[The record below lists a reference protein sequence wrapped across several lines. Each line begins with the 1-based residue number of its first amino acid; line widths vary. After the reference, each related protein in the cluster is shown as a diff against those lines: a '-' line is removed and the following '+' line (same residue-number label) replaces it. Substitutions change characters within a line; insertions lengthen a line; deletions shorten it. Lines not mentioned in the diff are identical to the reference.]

1 MRKILI
7 AIVCAMLSACVYQTV
22 NMYDIEEA
30 DKLCASHGGVVEISA
45 DAVGGETT
53 LCKDNTRFILHKDN
67 VK

>member
-7 AIVCAMLSACVYQTV
+7 AIVCAALSACVYQTV

-45 DAVGGETT
+45 WSDGREFTT
-53 LCKDNTRFILHKDN
+53 CKDNTKFELHTK
-67 VK
+67 